1 MAYPAPLERLI
12 AAFERFPGVG
22 RRTAERLA
30 FHVLRDPQAR
40 ELADAIGEATQRT
53 LRCRVCHNVTDR
65 SPCAICADPERDHG
79 RLLVVEEPR
88 DVEAVERAGV
98 FRGVYHVLL
107 GALNPADGTEERH
120 LTVRALVERV
130 RAGGVSEVVLGT
142 DPDAE
147 GEATGLLVLEALDA
161 VGAPARV
168 TRLAR
173 GLPAGSALEYL
184 HRGVL
189 EDALEGRVVLR
200 EGRAAQPSPPAGR

>member
-30 FHVLRDPQAR
+30 FHVLRDPQAQD
-40 ELADAIGEATQRT
+40 LASAIREATERT
-53 LRCRVCHNVTDR
+53 LRCRICHNVADR
-65 SPCAICADPERDHG
+65 SPCPICADPQRDHA

-107 GALNPADGTEERH
+107 GSLNPADGTEEGH
-120 LTVRALVERV
+120 LTVRALVQRV
-130 RAGGVSEVVLGT
+130 ARGGVGEVVLGT

-147 GEATGLLVLEALDA
+147 GEATGLLILEALDA
-161 VGAPARV
+161 GGSGARV

-200 EGRAAQPSPPAGR
+200 EAKSGPPPGR

>member
-1 MAYPAPLERLI
+1 MAYPEPLERLI
-12 AAFERFPGVG
+12 VAFERFPGVG

-40 ELADAIGEATQRT
+40 DLAAAIREATERT
-53 LRCRVCHNVTDR
+53 LRCRTCHNVADQ
-65 SPCAICADPERDHG
+65 SPCSICADPERDQA

-98 FRGVYHVLL
+98 FGGVYHVLL
-107 GALNPADGTEERH
+107 GSLNPADGTEERH

-130 RAGGVSEVVLGT
+130 RKGGVEEVVLGT

-147 GEATGLLVLEALDA
+147 GEATGLLILEALDA
-161 VGAPARV
+161 GGAEVRV

-200 EGRAAQPSPPAGR
+200 AGRAQSPPPPGR